1 MTPKKCPKCGTPIE
15 VKTAYVYPTNPP
27 RLQWTCPKCGEKGYT
42 SKGDV
47 VSFGGEI
54 NVVISDGI
62 IKAENMETPQ
72 SCDIPAKPFLQQG
85 WECPKC
91 GAILAPHQNYCPF
104 CSKKE
109 SEWITTVGTGTQPLP
124 SVQYTN
130 PNPSTTISL
139 GNKPKTPVIDNI
151 IFTTSC

>member
-42 SKGDV
+42 AKGDV

-54 NVVISDGI
+54 SVVTSDGI
-62 IKAENMETPQ
+62 INVENMETPQ

-109 SEWITTVGTGTQPLP
+109 SDWITTVGTGTQPFYSECIQKDKL
-124 SVQYTN
+124 
-130 PNPSTTISL
+130 
-139 GNKPKTPVIDNI
+139 KTPNSNSITFIPPCETGVTWEIKQ
-151 IFTTSC
+151 